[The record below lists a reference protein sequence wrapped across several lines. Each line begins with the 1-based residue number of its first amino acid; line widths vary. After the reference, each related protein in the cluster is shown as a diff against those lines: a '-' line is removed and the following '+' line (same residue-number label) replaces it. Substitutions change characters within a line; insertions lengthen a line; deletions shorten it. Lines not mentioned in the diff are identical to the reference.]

1 MGLVGTRPE
10 PSTISCFGSRHLLLH
25 DLNLNFYIGE
35 EDQLSDG
42 VMLTEKQ
49 TEIRVFGKATAVW
62 SAFKHRAVHLLL
74 VLFPLAAESKHFQSE
89 AVPRP
94 GAGSGR

>member
-1 MGLVGTRPE
+1 M
-10 PSTISCFGSRHLLLH
+10 LLH

-35 EDQLSDG
+35 EDQLSEG

-62 SAFKHRAVHLLL
+62 SAFKRRAVL
-74 VLFPLAAESKHFQSE
+74 VLFPLAAESKQFQSE